1 VFEIAGDIETK
12 VLRTFLFQ
20 EEQASALS
28 STSTAG
34 IAAAPAPVLGLASQS
49 EPSPPPS
56 PEFSKVSQLFEG
68 LREDAYGSEIC
79 GGMHFDLETILA
91 EGQWNGCDNL
101 IADADSAYFTS
112 SMSGGQGSFEVGYSG
127 QF

>member
-28 STSTAG
+28 SSTAG
-34 IAAAPAPVLGLASQS
+34 IPAAPAPVLGLASQS

-56 PEFSKVSQLFEG
+56 PEFAKVSQLFEG
-68 LREDAYGSEIC
+68 LKEDAYGSEIC
-79 GGMHFDLETILA
+79 GSMHFDLETILA
-91 EGQWNGCDNL
+91 EGQWNGCENL
-101 IADADSAYFTS
+101 SGDSAYFTS
-112 SMSGGQGSFEVGYSG
+112 SLSGGQGSFGVEYPT
-127 QF
+127 QY

>member
-28 STSTAG
+28 SSTAG
-34 IAAAPAPVLGLASQS
+34 IVPVPAPVLGLASQS

-56 PEFSKVSQLFEG
+56 PELAKVSQLFEG
-68 LREDAYGSEIC
+68 LKDDAYGSEIC
-79 GGMHFDLETILA
+79 GGMHFDLETMLA

-101 IADADSAYFTS
+101 SGDSAYYTS
-112 SMSGGQGSFEVGYSG
+112 SLNGGQGSFGEGYPA
-127 QF
+127 QY